1 MICNIFPQIPL
12 LDKVGYLFLQLKAIL
27 GGMFMVSVELT
38 VLVSVS
44 LSWISFDFS
53 KPLNEFLVLN
63 FYEYLGDGSVE
74 WGKCQF

>member
-1 MICNIFPQIPL
+1 MLCNILSQIPL

-63 FYEYLGDGSVE
+63 FYEYMGDGSVE